1 MKRGESTPA
10 PGSLSTIIPPS
21 SGSISPFPSLCEHYS
36 SSYRTTVSHGAAPS
50 DGVAVGRPVSSLWGG
65 RLGAL
70 LAAVI
75 KKLGRPV
82 GQGGRCRGWSA
93 TCSLCQR
100 WPRVRYATVSS
111 ILGWSADNGA
121 LVQAIAEGQRPD
133 NLLAFLA
140 TELQEA
146 RFPQGLLEECAEVL
160 GLEYSNELI
169 RSVTPTNPTLRL
181 GYFGEMVAATCLRDF
196 DGCWIVVPKP
206 SFAIDPNQSLPGTDV
221 LAAFLNG
228 GEIECLVFVEA
239 KVRTSRSRSVV
250 LQAARQSISDS
261 QHAYASMIGFVVRRL
276 YESHDQM
283 HGPFLRYLGRR
294 HDGASDDLPFVY
306 LVLERGAWSD
316 DDVDLLDDLAPL
328 PQGVSGIH
336 SGNREAG

>member
-1 MKRGESTPA
+1 MQRFNM
-10 PGSLSTIIPPS
+10 PS
-21 SGSISPFPSLCEHYS
+21 SPDHSGQKISDWLE
-36 SSYRTTVSHGAAPS
+36 AATS
-50 DGVAVGRPVSSLWGG
+50 
-65 RLGAL
+65 
-70 LAAVI
+70 
-75 KKLGRPV
+75 
-82 GQGGRCRGWSA
+82 
-93 TCSLCQR
+93 
-100 WPRVRYATVSS
+100 WP
-111 ILGWSADNGA
+111 ADNGA
-121 LVQAIAEGQRPD
+121 LIQAIVEGQRPD

-140 TELQEA
+140 AELQDA

-261 QHAYASMIGFVVRRL
+261 QHEYASMIGFVVRRL

-283 HGPFLRYLGRR
+283 HGPFLRYLRRR
-294 HDGASDDLPFVY
+294 HDGASDDVPFVY

-316 DDVDLLDDLAPL
+316 DDADLLDDLAPL
-328 PQGVSGIH
+328 PQGFRVSVVEIEKLAELVQESYARIGMAVDEH
-336 SGNREAG
+336 DDE